1 MRHIFAD
8 ALRACP
14 ASVCPTCRKRKGNLL
29 GGIGFF
35 DTALPDGRCRFI
47 TSLLLQRAA
56 TGAGGKKGAK
66 AGYSTKQAYHSPA
79 KNALVFDSG

>member
-1 MRHIFAD
+1 
-8 ALRACP
+8 
-14 ASVCPTCRKRKGNLL
+14 
-29 GGIGFF
+29 
-35 DTALPDGRCRFI
+35 
-47 TSLLLQRAA
+47 LQRAA